1 MRKSE
6 SYRSNC
12 KEHIIDFAKL
22 QGERWGEVVSGK
34 ASVRSQEL
42 GVGGRV
48 LSSAFVVRSSKLGVR
63 EQGDTALRAVDC
75 DRCVASSFHMTRSP
89 PRRVRFFSVHLHSG
103 YVKAGSVS
111 IKKTDPEGSHV
122 ICGENAQSG
131 IHTWLIA
138 ESLQGL
144 FPTARVNVQHSSNF
158 TGSVLLPATTAPV

>member
-6 SYRSNC
+6 SYRSNS

-63 EQGDTALRAVDC
+63 EQSDKALRSVDGN
-75 DRCVASSFHMTRSP
+75 RCVASSFHMTRSP

-103 YVKAGSVS
+103 HVKTGSVS
-111 IKKTDPEGSHV
+111 IKRPTLKVRMSSAGKMLSPE
-122 ICGENAQSG
+122 
-131 IHTWLIA
+131 
-138 ESLQGL
+138 
-144 FPTARVNVQHSSNF
+144 F
-158 TGSVLLPATTAPV
+158 TPGLLPKASRDCSQLPG